1 LKRHTIPLGRILGIP
16 ISLDYSWFLI
26 FVLLTWSLAVGY
38 YPAEFKNWSTA
49 LYWIVSAVTAIM
61 LFVSVLLHELG
72 HSIVALHFK
81 IPVQGITLFV
91 FGGAARFAA
100 RPAGAAAE
108 FWTAIAGPAASF
120 ALAALFGLLQL
131 ALTGIV
137 PLLALSQFLI
147 IINGSLGLLNLI
159 PGFPLDGGRVLQA
172 LFWGRTHSLRKATLI
187 VGFEA
192 QFIAFVFIIVGMW
205 QLFSGNFIYG
215 LWIVFLGFFVES
227 AAMGEALRHGLR
239 GLLVGQRVSQAM
251 NRSYAAIPAD
261 TTLQQ
266 LATDHILD
274 RDGTGFAVEQG
285 NEVVGFLTLPQL
297 KDIPQA
303 DWSRTTAAQA
313 AARLNQVKQVQ
324 PDTELWSALDEL
336 GRDGVNQLPVI
347 KDGQIVGMLSRE
359 DVISY
364 LRTVQEL
371 DTT

>member
-1 LKRHTIPLGRILGIP
+1 M
-16 ISLDYSWFLI
+16 
-26 FVLLTWSLAVGY
+26 LLTWTLAVGY

-72 HSIVALHFK
+72 HSIVALHYK
-81 IPVQGITLFV
+81 IPVRGITLFV

-100 RPAGAAAE
+100 KPASAAAE
-108 FWTAIAGPAASF
+108 FWTAIAGPMVNF
-120 ALAALFGLLQL
+120 VLAALFGLLQL

-147 IINGSLGLLNLI
+147 IINGSLALLNLI

-172 LFWGRTHSLRKATLI
+172 IFWGRTHSLRKATLI

-192 QFIAFVFIIVGMW
+192 QFIAFVFIIFGTW
-205 QLFSGNFIYG
+205 QLFAGNLIYG

-227 AAMGEALRHGLR
+227 AAMGDALRHGLQ

-251 NRSYAAIPAD
+251 SRSYTAIPAG

-266 LATDHILD
+266 LVNDHILD
-274 RDGTGFAVEQG
+274 SKGLSFAVKQG
-285 NEVVGFLTLPQL
+285 DEVVGFLTLSQL
-297 KDIPQA
+297 KDVPQA
-303 DWSRTTAAQA
+303 DWAKTTAAQVLT
-313 AARLNQVKQVQ
+313 RVSQVKQVQ

-336 GRDGVNQLPVI
+336 GRDAVNQLPVI

-364 LRTVQEL
+364 LCTLQEL